1 MHSAVN
7 YISPDT
13 DKPEVFLFE
22 PPPGVPRQFP
32 TVRHVVQVHNG
43 REDLD
48 ALSLD
53 RQGFVLRNDPR
64 SVVADFYDEKV
75 IEEGYYANMA
85 GLIKRETGASDVV
98 VFDHTYRS
106 SRELRPG
113 ESDANQPV
121 VNAHSDYTNESGP
134 ARAADVCGDRYSEAI
149 EERRYL
155 IVNVWRPINGTV
167 EQKPLALCD
176 IRSMYAEDFVAARIR
191 FPNGRNGGVMAIRHR
206 DEHRWFYFPKMSVD
220 EVLLFKSFDPR
231 AFGANRFGAHCA
243 VEEPGMTGDERTR
256 ESIEIRAVALFDR

>member
-191 FPNGRNGGVMAIRHR
+191 FPNGRGTNIAGSISRRCRSTKCCYSNRSIR
-206 DEHRWFYFPKMSVD
+206 
-220 EVLLFKSFDPR
+220 
-231 AFGANRFGAHCA
+231 AHSA
-243 VEEPGMTGDERTR
+243 RIDSERTVPSR
-256 ESIEIRAVALFDR
+256 SPA